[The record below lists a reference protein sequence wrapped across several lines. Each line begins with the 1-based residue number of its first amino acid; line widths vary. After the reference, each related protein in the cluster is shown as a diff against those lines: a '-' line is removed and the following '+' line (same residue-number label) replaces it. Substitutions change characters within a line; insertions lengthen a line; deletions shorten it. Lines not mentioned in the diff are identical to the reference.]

1 MAELRITD
9 LTRRF
14 GGGKPALDGISFD
27 VAEREFVFLLG
38 PSGAG
43 KTTTL
48 RLTAGLDHPDA
59 GQITLGGRDMA
70 GIAPRERNVAM
81 VYDKHSLYPHLSV
94 FENMAYPLRLRGLR
108 DAEMKA
114 RIARTSEILGIG
126 QLLDRRPT
134 QLSGG
139 QQQRVA
145 IGRALVR
152 DASIYLMDE
161 PISHLD
167 AKLRAHMRVE
177 FKKLQREFA
186 ATILYV
192 SHDQLEAMTMGDR
205 IVVLDQGR
213 VQQIGTPRDIY
224 DRPAN
229 RFVAEFV
236 GEPSMNT
243 LTCDLLQ
250 EGAGWKAVS
259 QDFAV
264 HLDAAWVQRHRL
276 QNRRPGKVVLGL
288 RPQHLT
294 LAPAEVAEQPNV
306 EGGRI
311 YAVETLGSETVYDIE
326 IGGTVLRLWSRRQA
340 DGRPL
345 PPIGAPIHFRVNP
358 QALHLFDAG
367 TGLALAHPDPGLAP
381 AE

>member
-1 MAELRITD
+1 MADLRIEQ

-14 GGGKPALDGISFD
+14 GASAPALDDISFS
-27 VAEREFVFLLG
+27 VAEQEFVFLLG

-48 RLTAGLDHPDA
+48 RLTAGLDQPD
-59 GQITLGGRDMA
+59 GGRILLGGRDMA

-81 VYDKHSLYPHLSV
+81 VYDKHSLYPHLDV
-94 FENMAYPLRLRGLR
+94 FENMAYPLRLRAM
-108 DAEMKA
+108 AEA
-114 RIARTSEILGIG
+114 EIRSRIGRVSEILGIG
-126 QLLDRRPT
+126 HLMERHSA

-152 DASIYLMDE
+152 DAAIYLMDE

-205 IVVLDQGR
+205 IVVLDQGK
-213 VQQIGTPRDIY
+213 VQQIGTPRDIF

-236 GEPSMNT
+236 GEPAMNT
-243 LTCDLLQ
+243 IVCDLQQ
-250 EGAGWKAVS
+250 EAGIWRVVAP
-259 QDFAV
+259 DFALQ
-264 HLDAAWVQRHRL
+264 LDSGWGMRNALH
-276 QNRRPGKVVLGL
+276 NRAPGPVVLGL
-288 RPQHLT
+288 RPEQLT
-294 LAPAEVAEQPNV
+294 LAPPDQAGQPNV
-306 EGGRI
+306 ESGRI

-326 IGGTVLRLWSRRQA
+326 TGGTLLRLWSRRNA
-340 DGRPL
+340 GSLSL
-345 PPIGAPIHFRVNP
+345 PPIGAPVHFRVDP
-358 QALHLFDAG
+358 LALHLFDAASG
-367 TGLALAHPDPGLAP
+367 VALAHPEPGLAV
-381 AE
+381 AA